1 MNQWSAQYHVKK
13 IFELQE
19 KFKLYLSCAH
29 YAYQI
34 VGYLCTIQWQMQM
47 EELKDNENLP
57 RRSRLT
63 VMVDAMTTELQI
75 GSSDAASC
83 KTLAN
88 IF

>member
-1 MNQWSAQYHVKK
+1 
-13 IFELQE
+13 
-19 KFKLYLSCAH
+19 
-29 YAYQI
+29 
-34 VGYLCTIQWQMQM
+34 MQM

-57 RRSRLT
+57 RRSRWT

-88 IF
+88 IFELKSESNQIYCLYQLIWINHIKSW